1 MPSIHGLSWSPA
13 CAEMQCLWPLPD
25 FQNWM
30 LLSVFT
36 LSSWSLSTAC
46 VSLQTFCV
54 PYFLLS
60 KTVVFPAHEYLCS
73 GVGQQAGVLLQSSDA
88 RVLAVVSGVGS
99 SVLWCWETPPTD
111 PMNMHSLE
119 TEILGSL
126 SRMFLRCWET
136 LLTDPITVHC
146 TLLLWLKFWIW
157 PPPCSGGWQRT
168 LCWVSSVGKH
178 ALSIVISFV

>member
-1 MPSIHGLSWSPA
+1 MVQVGVQHVLKCSAYDP
-13 CAEMQCLWPLPD
+13 CLIFRTECSFLY
-25 FQNWM
+25 
-30 LLSVFT
+30 LLFF
-36 LSSWSLSTAC
+36 SWSLSTGC

-111 PMNMHSLE
+111 PMNVHSLE

-157 PPPCSGGWQRT
+157 PPPCSGG
-168 LCWVSSVGKH
+168 
-178 ALSIVISFV
+178 

>member
-1 MPSIHGLSWSPA
+1 MVQVGVQHVLKCSAYDP
-13 CAEMQCLWPLPD
+13 CLIFRTECSFLY
-25 FQNWM
+25 
-30 LLSVFT
+30 LLFF
-36 LSSWSLSTAC
+36 SWSLSTGC

-126 SRMFLRCWET
+126 SRVFLRY
-136 LLTDPITVHC
+136 VGKH
-146 TLLLWLKFWIW
+146 LLWLIW
-157 PPPCSGGWQRT
+157 PPPYSGAFQG
-168 LCWVSSVGKH
+168 LFVGCRLVGNI
-178 ALSIVISFV
+178 AISFV